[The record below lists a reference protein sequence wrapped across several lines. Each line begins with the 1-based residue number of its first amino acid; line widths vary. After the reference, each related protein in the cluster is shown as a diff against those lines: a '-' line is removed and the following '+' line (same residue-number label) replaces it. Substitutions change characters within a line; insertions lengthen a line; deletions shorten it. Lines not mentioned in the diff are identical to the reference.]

1 VHSARDGTVVRVT
14 DGYEEGGTTA
24 DMLQKA
30 NSVLIQH
37 QDSTVAY
44 YSHLQHGIPVKVGDH
59 VRRGA
64 MIAYSG
70 NTGLS
75 SGPHLHFAVKH
86 LEIQPGRELQ
96 ETALAPLFETDEG
109 PKTPLVGQKFGRQSS
124 SATIAAPPA
133 RPTKNGFNWTLFWTV
148 LTIGSLSAWT
158 TWRRLRRQSST

>member
-1 VHSARDGTVVRVT
+1 VT

-44 YSHLQHGIPVKVGDH
+44 YSHLQHGIPVKVGDN
-59 VRRGA
+59 VKRGA

-86 LEIQPGRELQ
+86 LEIQPGRG
-96 ETALAPLFETDEG
+96 TSGNCTNPS
-109 PKTPLVGQKFGRQSS
+109 V
-124 SATIAAPPA
+124 
-133 RPTKNGFNWTLFWTV
+133 
-148 LTIGSLSAWT
+148 
-158 TWRRLRRQSST
+158 